1 MFVMRAKSDL
11 ALEINFNEAKT
22 ILTAIKDHE
31 FLIAFQFERLLGTPA
46 TLARA
51 ALAGRRQ
58 WLFLSRFIGMDVF
71 FVSYLG

>member
-1 MFVMRAKSDL
+1 MMRVNSDL
-11 ALEINFNEAKT
+11 ALEINFSEAKT

-51 ALAGRRQ
+51 VLTGRRQ
-58 WLFLSRFIGMDVF
+58 WLFLSRSIGLEMF